1 MRTWTELEQ
10 AVDRLERMQ
19 GANGVRVQTDYSGIT
34 IIGPEKPP
42 FEPELLPREDFLA
55 LVTASAAANSAPTTQ
70 WTYTIQRAYKSAAG
84 YGAANWTAH
93 GSALT
98 AYNAAENINS
108 TTGRQGNGIDVANLD
123 IDGDETDDFD
133 FYPIQNGTPIIVL
146 RESVGETVHYRIVAA
161 GYQNGIDGACPT

>member
-42 FEPELLPREDFLA
+42 FEPELLPEQHDFLA

-84 YGAANWTAH
+84 YGAAKWTAH

-108 TTGRQGNGIDVANLD
+108 TSGRQGNGIDVAHLD
-123 IDGDETDDFD
+123 IDADLTDDFD
-133 FYPIQNGTPIIVL
+133 FYPIQMGTPVL
-146 RESVGETVHYRIVAA
+146 VRPVPVAGEVEYWIMGA
-161 GYQNGIDGACPT
+161 GMPNGVDGECP